1 MFFFFNFIIS
11 WRSADSDWRIG
22 EWIRASTTTDKRS
35 ADETGTRKESS
46 WNVGNAV
53 SGRAKSEVRLQH
65 LFGGQDWHETVTPFK
80 LLFQLKPFSWFLL
93 QGLEEMTLDM
103 HGHFPVATLIAI
115 LTLQHQFNRIS
126 SHTCSICSARPTRDW
141 FVTCCY
147 VTCALS
153 DKEYWDQIALCSLR
167 RQNCDLCFVQEFR
180 LQVKRAISV
189 WLRIASGQTEPGRMA
204 SHKQLS

>member
-1 MFFFFNFIIS
+1 MKLEQE
-11 WRSADSDWRIG
+11 RKVREMLAMRL
-22 EWIRASTTTDKRS
+22 
-35 ADETGTRKESS
+35 ADEQRARWDGNIFLVDKTGMRQE
-46 WNVGNAV
+46 
-53 SGRAKSEVRLQH
+53 RL
-65 LFGGQDWHETVTPFK
+65 LNFCFNWSLCLNSCCKV
-80 LLFQLKPFSWFLL
+80 
-93 QGLEEMTLDM
+93 LEEMTLDM

-115 LTLQHQFNRIS
+115 LTLQHRFNRIS

-180 LQVKRAISV
+180 LQVNRAISV